1 MAFVFEC
8 RASFRKA
15 GLTPRCLNEIQF
27 MKKTGAKPLAE
38 LVEPFLQPIMAAQGF
53 ASVDLVTGW
62 PDIIGSPLDAHTQP
76 VKLEWPRRQR
86 SNEAGLEGG
95 AATLVLR
102 VESAFALDVQHMLP
116 VLIERINARY
126 GWRCVDKIVL
136 KQGPVEHKERA
147 RPPARPTQETIH
159 AAEERVG
166 AVADSGLRDALV
178 RWGAGVLTAEKL
190 KKAGSE

>member
-1 MAFVFEC
+1 
-8 RASFRKA
+8 
-15 GLTPRCLNEIQF
+15 
-27 MKKTGAKPLAE
+27 
-38 LVEPFLQPIMAAQGF
+38 MAAQGF

-62 PDIIGSPLDAHTQP
+62 SDIIGPPLEAYTRP
-76 VKLEWPRRQR
+76 LKLEWPRRK
-86 SNEAGLEGG
+86 SSSEAGLEGG

-136 KQGPVEHKERA
+136 KQGPVEHKERV
-147 RPPARPTQETIH
+147 RPQPVPTAEIIH
-159 AAEERVG
+159 AAEKRVG

-178 RWGAGVLTAEKL
+178 RWGAGVLTAEK
-190 KKAGSE
+190 KK

>member
-1 MAFVFEC
+1 
-8 RASFRKA
+8 
-15 GLTPRCLNEIQF
+15 

>member
-1 MAFVFEC
+1 
-8 RASFRKA
+8 
-15 GLTPRCLNEIQF
+15 

-62 PDIIGSPLDAHTQP
+62 AELVGPPLDAHTQP
-76 VKLEWPRRQR
+76 LKLEWPRRKR

-102 VESAFALDVQHMLP
+102 VESAFALDVQHRVP

-126 GWRCVDKIVL
+126 GWRCVDKIVI
-136 KQGPVEHKERA
+136 KQGPVEHRQPPK
-147 RPPARPTQETIH
+147 PPARPSEAIIH
-159 AAEERVG
+159 AAEMRVG
-166 AVADSGLRDALV
+166 AVTDSGLREALV
-178 RWGAGVLTAEKL
+178 RLGAGVLNAETTAKKNL
-190 KKAGSE
+190 K